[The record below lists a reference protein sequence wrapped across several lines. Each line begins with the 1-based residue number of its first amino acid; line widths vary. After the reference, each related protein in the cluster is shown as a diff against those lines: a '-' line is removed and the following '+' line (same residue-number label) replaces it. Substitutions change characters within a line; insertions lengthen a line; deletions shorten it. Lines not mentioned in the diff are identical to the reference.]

1 MKPEELK
8 NGAIV
13 VHRKHNNLYRVVE
26 CNMRIKDS
34 ANGWVDAILYA
45 PLYENE
51 YNCFAREKQSFI
63 DEFDIVVPE
72 YNLGDPDA
80 VIRNE

>member
-8 NGAIV
+8 NGLVV
-13 VHRKHNNLYRVVE
+13 VHVKYNRQYKIVE

-34 ANGWVDAILYA
+34 ANGWVDAVIYK

-51 YNCFAREKQSFI
+51 YNCFAREKQSFL
-63 DEFDIVVPE
+63 DEFEIV
-72 YNLGDPDA
+72 D
-80 VIRNE
+80 

>member
-8 NGAIV
+8 NGMIV
-13 VHRKHNNLYRVVE
+13 VHRKYNRLYKVVE

-34 ANGWVDAILYA
+34 AKGWVDAVVYT
-45 PLYENE
+45 PMYENE

-63 DEFDIVVPE
+63 DEFDIAGVKI
-72 YNLGDPDA
+72 YKD
-80 VIRNE
+80 

>member
-1 MKPEELK
+1 MKLKELK
-8 NGAIV
+8 NGLVV
-13 VHRKHNNLYRVVE
+13 VHRKYNRQYKIVE

-51 YNCFAREKQSFI
+51 YNCFAREKQSFL
-63 DEFDIVVPE
+63 DEFEIVDIT
-72 YNLGDPDA
+72 
-80 VIRNE
+80 